1 VHATLWLSTHGD
13 QRSKTGKLTE
23 LENRTDLE
31 WSLWPSSAAG
41 AAWPR
46 AVAKSQSLLL
56 MSYGHVAAS
65 ATRTP
70 CTGQPDFFNL
80 FFVNFEKY
88 MLHFA
93 RPYNMMFGSNRH
105 IIRRLE
111 VLQCS
116 NHNIGGYCI
125 ACRVSS
131 FTKSITFCMNSDGN
145 KFYMKIVD
153 FDEIYKFQMKKV

>member
-46 AVAKSQSLLL
+46 ADRDIPVPPAYELWSRRRL
-56 MSYGHVAAS
+56 GHTDALH
-65 ATRTP
+65 RT
-70 CTGQPDFFNL
+70 TGFFNL
-80 FFVNFEKY
+80 FFVIFEKY

-93 RPYNMMFGSNRH
+93 RPYD

-131 FTKSITFCMNSDGN
+131 FKKSITFCMNSDGN

-153 FDEIYKFQMKKV
+153 FDEIYEFQMKKV